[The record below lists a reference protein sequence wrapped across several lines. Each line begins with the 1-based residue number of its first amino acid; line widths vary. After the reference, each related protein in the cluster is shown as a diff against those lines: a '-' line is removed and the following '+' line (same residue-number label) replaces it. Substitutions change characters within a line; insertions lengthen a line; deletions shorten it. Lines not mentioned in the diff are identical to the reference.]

1 MIDRE
6 VIQDTVTLKRV
17 QLCDLEDSVILP
29 EGKFLQDGTC
39 GNQFWRSPESWAKAA
54 QGTQSDMF
62 SFGIVVSALSTLI
75 IIKSMSDAGFFHL
88 AFRNFKNR
96 ISQGLPWK

>member
-29 EGKFLQDGTC
+29 EGKYLRDGTC

-62 SFGIVVSALSTLI
+62 SFGIVVSALRTS
-75 IIKSMSDAGFFHL
+75 IIKNSMMWGGGFLSFQ
-88 AFRNFKNR
+88 
-96 ISQGLPWK
+96 SQ